1 MLAGVA
7 VIVTLLILATAL
19 YVAAEFAAVSV
30 RRSRVRRLAED
41 GHGLATRLLPYVEDA
56 HKLDEY
62 VAVSQ
67 IGITLSSLV
76 LGAYAQA
83 ALAPS
88 LAPLFARQFSLE
100 PDPARS
106 AAATAI
112 LIVLTA
118 LAMIVGELVPKSLA
132 LQFPTET
139 ALATVLPMQASR
151 AVFSPLIA
159 LLNGS
164 GSLVLRLFG
173 ARSSGHRHV
182 HSPEEIEM
190 LIAESRDGGLLE
202 PDEQKRLHRALRLNR
217 RTARD
222 LMVPK
227 ERLAMVPADLP
238 LDQAMAVA
246 ASSPFSR
253 LPVYRDSKD
262 HLIGTLRTKD
272 LALQYIEGGSL
283 PLDRIMR
290 PIATVA
296 PTIQADRLLAF
307 LREKRVHQAAVIE
320 DGRLL
325 GLVTIRDVLG
335 AFLTDTPGGPDVS

>member
-1 MLAGVA
+1 MIGVV
-7 VIVTLLILATAL
+7 VIISLLILGTAL

-30 RRSRVRRLAED
+30 RRSKVRRLAED
-41 GHGLATRLLPYVEDA
+41 GSTLAARLLPYVDDA
-56 HKLDEY
+56 RQLDEY
-62 VAVSQ
+62 VAISQ

-83 ALAPS
+83 SLAPA

-118 LAMIVGELVPKSLA
+118 LAMIIGELVPKSLA

-139 ALATVLPMQASR
+139 ALATVLPMRASAWIFR
-151 AVFSPLIA
+151 PLIG

-173 ARSSGHRHV
+173 ARSSGHRNV

-202 PDEQKRLHRALRLNR
+202 PDEQKRLHRALRLSQ

-227 ERLAMVPADLP
+227 ERLAMLDASLP
-238 LDQAMAVA
+238 LDQAMQVA
-246 ASSPFSR
+246 AASPFSR
-253 LPVYRDSKD
+253 LPVYRGSKD

-272 LALQYIEGGSL
+272 LALQFIEGGSQ
-283 PLDRIMR
+283 PLDHIMR
-290 PIATVA
+290 PIVSAD
-296 PTIQADRLLAF
+296 PSLSADRLLAF
-307 LREKRVHQAAVIE
+307 LREKRVHQAAVVE
-320 DGRLL
+320 NGHLL

-335 AFLTDTPGGPDVS
+335 AFLTDTPGGPDQS

>member
-1 MLAGVA
+1 MIGVV
-7 VIVTLLILATAL
+7 VIISLLILGTAL

-30 RRSRVRRLAED
+30 RRSKVRRLAED
-41 GHGLATRLLPYVEDA
+41 GSTLAARLLPYVDDA
-56 HKLDEY
+56 RQLDEY
-62 VAVSQ
+62 VAISQ

-83 ALAPS
+83 SLAPA

-100 PDPARS
+100 PDPAQS

-118 LAMIVGELVPKSLA
+118 LAMIIGELVPKSLA

-139 ALATVLPMQASR
+139 ALATVLPMRASAWIFR
-151 AVFSPLIA
+151 PLIA

-173 ARSSGHRHV
+173 ARSSGHRNV

-202 PDEQKRLHRALRLNR
+202 PDEQKRLHRALRLSQ

-227 ERLAMVPADLP
+227 ERLAMLDASLP
-238 LDQAMAVA
+238 LDQAMQVA
-246 ASSPFSR
+246 AASPFSR
-253 LPVYRDSKD
+253 LPVYRGSKD

-272 LALQYIEGGSL
+272 LALQFIEGGSQ
-283 PLDRIMR
+283 PLDHIMR
-290 PIATVA
+290 PIVSAD
-296 PTIQADRLLAF
+296 PSLSADRLLAF
-307 LREKRVHQAAVIE
+307 LREKRVHQAAVVE
-320 DGRLL
+320 NGHLL

-335 AFLTDTPGGPDVS
+335 AFLTDTPGGPDQS

>member
-1 MLAGVA
+1 MLAVAA
-7 VIVTLLILATAL
+7 VISLLILGTAL

-41 GHGLATRLLPYVEDA
+41 GNTLAARLLPYVDDA

-88 LAPLFARQFSLE
+88 LAPLFEARFTL
-100 PDPARS
+100 DPNQAEN

-112 LIVLTA
+112 LIILTA

-139 ALATVLPMQASR
+139 ALATVLPMRAS
-151 AVFSPLIA
+151 AWIFSPLIW

-164 GSLVLRLFG
+164 GSIVLRLFG

-202 PDEQKRLHRALRLNR
+202 PDEQKRLHRALCLSQ

-227 ERLAMVPADLP
+227 DRLAMIDASLP
-238 LDQAMAVA
+238 LDQAMALA
-246 ASSPFSR
+246 AASPFSR
-253 LPVYRDSKD
+253 LPVYRGSKD

-272 LALQYIEGGSL
+272 LALQFVEGGQL
-283 PLDRIMR
+283 ALDRIMR
-290 PIATVA
+290 PIASVEPSLT
-296 PTIQADRLLAF
+296 ADRLLAF
-307 LREKRVHQAAVIE
+307 LREKRVHQAAVME
-320 DGRLL
+320 QGRLL

-335 AFLTDTPGGPDVS
+335 AFLTDAPGGPEQS

>member
-1 MLAGVA
+1 MLAVA
-7 VIVTLLILATAL
+7 LIVTLLILATAL
-19 YVAAEFAAVSV
+19 YVAAEFSAVSV
-30 RRSRVRRLAED
+30 RRSRVRRLADD
-41 GHGLATRLLPYVEDA
+41 GGTLASRLLPYVDDA

-88 LAPLFARQFSLE
+88 LAPLFESRFSLQ
-100 PDPARS
+100 PDSAQS
-106 AAATAI
+106 AAATSI

-118 LAMIVGELVPKSLA
+118 FAMILGELVPKSLA

-151 AVFSPLIA
+151 WIFSPLITM
-159 LLNGS
+159 LNGS

-202 PDEQKRLHRALRLNR
+202 ADEQVRLHRALRLSQ

-227 ERLAMVPADLP
+227 ERLAMIDASLP
-238 LDQAMAVA
+238 IDQAMPLAA
-246 ASSPFSR
+246 ASPYSR
-253 LPVYRDSKD
+253 LPVYRGSRD

-272 LALQYIEGGSL
+272 LALQFIERGAL
-283 PLDRIMR
+283 PIDRVMR
-290 PIATVA
+290 PIATVD
-296 PTIQADRLLAF
+296 PSLPADRLLAF
-307 LREKRVHQAAVIE
+307 LREKRVHQAAVME

-325 GLVTIRDVLG
+325 GLVTIRDVVG
-335 AFLTDTPGGPDVS
+335 AFLTDAPAPADQS